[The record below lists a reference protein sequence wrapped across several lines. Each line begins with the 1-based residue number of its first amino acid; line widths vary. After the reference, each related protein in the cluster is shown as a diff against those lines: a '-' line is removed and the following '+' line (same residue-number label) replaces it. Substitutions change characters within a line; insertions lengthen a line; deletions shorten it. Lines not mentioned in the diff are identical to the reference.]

1 MHLSGHK
8 SQETTLGLSLAI
20 WESDSQVKCAA
31 ALWGELS
38 ACSGAHGA
46 GGDRAA

>member
-8 SQETTLGLSLAI
+8 SQETTLGLSPAI
-20 WESDSQVKCAA
+20 RESDGQIKCAA
-31 ALWGELS
+31 ALWDGLS
-38 ACSGAHGA
+38 AAAHGA